1 MAKYFMGIDVGTYE
15 SKGVIIN
22 DKAEVVCSAAT
33 PHGLENPKPHYFEH
47 DADTVWW
54 GDICKLTKTLLETSG
69 LANTEIAAFGCS
81 TLAADVLPVDE
92 NCTPLRKGI
101 LYGIDS
107 RATEEIKYLEEY
119 YGDRLDELWGGEE
132 LCSSDCMPK
141 VLWIKNNE
149 PEVYEKT
156 YKFLTASSYIT
167 AKLTGKYVIDRY
179 LAVSS
184 FIPCY
189 RPDLS
194 IDDELARE
202 CYCRGD
208 QLAEG
213 HEVTDVVGYVTAE
226 AARETGLAEGTPVI
240 TGTDDSGAE
249 AISAGV
255 LQPGD
260 LMVQLGSTCYI
271 IYCSDQ
277 LIHDDRIWEEDSLIP
292 GRYSIDGGTNAAGA
306 LTKWMRDTFFP
317 DLVREQEAGGENAFT
332 ALTKLAAN
340 VPAGAGGLVVL
351 PYFSGER
358 TPINDSEAKG
368 IIFGLQFHHTRDQ
381 IYRAGLEGVAC
392 SVAQHIDILEEHG
405 LKINNLMCTGG
416 GTRNPVWLQ
425 IIADMTGHE
434 VKTPE
439 VTLGASYG
447 DALMAGIGVG
457 CFQGFPDLSRYI
469 RVGNV
474 YRPDPEKAGLYA
486 KIKDIYGK
494 LYEANKDLMHEL

>member
-1 MAKYFMGIDVGTYE
+1 MLLLAG
-15 SKGVIIN
+15 IIN
-22 DKAEVVCSAAT
+22 AIGVTLFIAPVQLYDSGISGTSILLSQLTPDYLSLSFFLILLNIPLLLFGFKRQGAVFSIYAIFTVCVYSVAAWLIT
-33 PHGLENPKPHYFEH
+33 
-47 DADTVWW
+47 
-54 GDICKLTKTLLETSG
+54 
-69 LANTEIAAFGCS
+69 
-81 TLAADVLPVDE
+81 DVLPVDE
-92 NCTPLRKGI
+92 NCKPLRKGI

-119 YGDRLDELWGGEE
+119 YGDRLDELWGDEE

-213 HEVTDVVGYVTAE
+213 HEATDVVGYVTAE

-332 ALTKLAAN
+332 ALTKLAAE
-340 VPAGAGGLVVL
+340 VPAGAGGLDG
-351 PYFSGER
+351 P
-358 TPINDSEAKG
+358 
-368 IIFGLQFHHTRDQ
+368 
-381 IYRAGLEGVAC
+381 
-392 SVAQHIDILEEHG
+392 
-405 LKINNLMCTGG
+405 
-416 GTRNPVWLQ
+416 PV
-425 IIADMTGHE
+425 
-434 VKTPE
+434 
-439 VTLGASYG
+439 S
-447 DALMAGIGVG
+447 
-457 CFQGFPDLSRYI
+457 
-469 RVGNV
+469 
-474 YRPDPEKAGLYA
+474 
-486 KIKDIYGK
+486 
-494 LYEANKDLMHEL
+494 